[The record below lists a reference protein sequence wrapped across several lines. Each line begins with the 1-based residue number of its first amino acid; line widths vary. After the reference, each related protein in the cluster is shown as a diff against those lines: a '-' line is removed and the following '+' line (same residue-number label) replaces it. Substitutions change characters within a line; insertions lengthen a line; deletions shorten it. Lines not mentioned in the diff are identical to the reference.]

1 MQNIPDDEIDL
12 VRMGRRLQ
20 AILLYPFQQWYRYP
34 RTTLLFILT
43 GILVAVAI
51 KYTLPKI
58 YRSSFIIRPVDKT
71 EKFHLKMIG
80 DLQRLL
86 KIRDYQSLSEELN
99 IDDGSAR
106 SIAGIEVSNPY
117 VKNRGDSINYTE
129 VTIDAF
135 DHNQLLHLQN
145 GILNYL
151 EGNPYFKKIKNLQ
164 KRQVTQSLELVEK
177 DLERLDR
184 LKQLQIET
192 YAISGHGNKNLIP
205 LNDLIHPTDVYSMAA
220 ERMNRKAALQAQ
232 LEFLDN
238 FQLVKSCVVVKQ
250 HRWPPR
256 ILVTSLVTVPV
267 FLLLCLLFL
276 YFKKPG

>member
-1 MQNIPDDEIDL
+1 M
-12 VRMGRRLQ
+12 
-20 AILLYPFQQWYRYP
+20 
-34 RTTLLFILT
+34 
-43 GILVAVAI
+43 
-51 KYTLPKI
+51 
-58 YRSSFIIRPVDKT
+58 
-71 EKFHLKMIG
+71 
-80 DLQRLL
+80 
-86 KIRDYQSLSEELN
+86 
-99 IDDGSAR
+99 
-106 SIAGIEVSNPY
+106 
-117 VKNRGDSINYTE
+117 
-129 VTIDAF
+129 
-135 DHNQLLHLQN
+135 HLQN

-151 EGNPYFKKIKNLQ
+151 EDNPYFKKIKSLQ
-164 KRQVTQSLELVEK
+164 KRQATQSLELVEK

-192 YAISGHGNKNLIP
+192 YAASGAGRQGVIP

-267 FLLLCLLFL
+267 FLFLCLLFL
-276 YFKKPG
+276 YFKNRR